1 MNKDRKNG
9 KETQNEKK
17 RNQQNPHGC
26 KRERERESK
35 RIEKTCSVFD
45 AENGFDE
52 KKIININNASVK
64 LDNIGLGYV
73 RIAKCY
79 QCVVEV
85 FIQRKCTQKQMQDK
99 DKQRKKMKKSMKQ
112 QKRKTNIIKRKIR
125 EERKKQ

>member
-17 RNQQNPHGC
+17 RNQQNLHGC

-112 QKRKTNIIKRKIR
+112 QKI
-125 EERKKQ
+125 EKQIP

>member
-1 MNKDRKNG
+1 MNKEIKDG

-45 AENGFDE
+45 AENGFYVE
-52 KKIININNASVK
+52 KRRDINNVSVK
-64 LDNIGLGYV
+64 IDNMELGYG

-79 QCVVEV
+79 Q
-85 FIQRKCTQKQMQDK
+85 
-99 DKQRKKMKKSMKQ
+99 
-112 QKRKTNIIKRKIR
+112 
-125 EERKKQ
+125 

>member
-1 MNKDRKNG
+1 MAV
-9 KETQNEKK
+9 
-17 RNQQNPHGC
+17 
-26 KRERERESK
+26 RERERESK

-85 FIQRKCTQKQMQDK
+85 FIRQKCTQKQMQDK
-99 DKQRKKMKKSMKQ
+99 DKQKKKMKKTNEIAKKEKQ
-112 QKRKTNIIKRKIR
+112 IS
-125 EERKKQ
+125 

>member
-45 AENGFDE
+45 AENRFNVE
-52 KKIININNASVK
+52 KRRDINNASVK
-64 LDNIGLGYV
+64 LDNIELGYGK
-73 RIAKCY
+73 IAESY
-79 QCVVEV
+79 QQIAEV
-85 FIQRKCTQKQMQDK
+85 FA
-99 DKQRKKMKKSMKQ
+99 
-112 QKRKTNIIKRKIR
+112 
-125 EERKKQ
+125 